1 MQNIKKIINE
11 EFQSYIREKYPESF
25 DMDYFKT
32 LKSFKKRIEYCEE
45 HLTKINSGSGRI
57 VYKID
62 DEKVLKLAKN
72 RKGVAQNE
80 VEVDYSHDYVIK
92 HLFAKT
98 YDFHPDFLW
107 LEMELCKKI
116 NYNRFKQ
123 LVGVDFKTYSYMIK
137 YEYYRMN
144 SSGSRIYV
152 SKPDNYEN
160 LLDNEFIGE
169 VLNYISNFDVVVGD
183 LTRISTYGE
192 NSDNEIVIIDYGLS
206 QQVFDDYYS

>member
-1 MQNIKKIINE
+1 MNINNIIKEEIQNYLDE
-11 EFQSYIREKYPESF
+11 DYPSSF
-25 DMDYFKT
+25 NMDYFESLT
-32 LKSFKKRIEYCEE
+32 SFKKRIEYCEE
-45 HLTKINSGSGRI
+45 HLNKISSGSGRI

-72 RKGVAQNE
+72 KKGVAQNE

-107 LEMELCKKI
+107 VEMELCKKI

-123 LVGVDFKTYSYMIK
+123 LVGVDFKTYSHMIN
-137 YEYYRMN
+137 YEYYRINN
-144 SSGSRIYV
+144 SGLKIYG

-160 LLDNEFIGE
+160 LLDNEFISE
-169 VLNYISNFDVVVGD
+169 ILNYISNFDVPVGD
-183 LTRISTYGE
+183 LNKISTYGE